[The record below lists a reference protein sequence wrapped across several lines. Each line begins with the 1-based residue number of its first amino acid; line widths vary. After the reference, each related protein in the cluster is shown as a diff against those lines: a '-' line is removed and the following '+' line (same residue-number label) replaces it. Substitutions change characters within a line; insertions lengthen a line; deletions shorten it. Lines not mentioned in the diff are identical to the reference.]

1 MLGVFGGGEI
11 QLTDAIAAEIHAG
24 QDVYGYRFEGTR
36 FDCGSK
42 SGFLQATVACA
53 LEREDL
59 RDELQEYLQSML
71 MLRTAAE

>member
-1 MLGVFGGGEI
+1 M
-11 QLTDAIAAEIHAG
+11 AIGSKGRGLI
-24 QDVYGYRFEGTR
+24 
-36 FDCGSK
+36 GSK